1 MVSVRVWTAEEVGI
15 LLITLLANRKQKN
28 GESNDGTKLRH
39 QGMIGML

>member
-1 MVSVRVWTAEEVGI
+1 MVSVRVWTAEVGI